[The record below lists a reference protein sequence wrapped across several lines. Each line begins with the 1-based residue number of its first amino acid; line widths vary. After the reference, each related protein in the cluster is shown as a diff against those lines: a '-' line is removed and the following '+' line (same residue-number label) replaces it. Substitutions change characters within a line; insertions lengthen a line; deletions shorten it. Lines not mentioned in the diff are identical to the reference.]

1 MTFEQLNIITP
12 ILKAIAFEGYE
23 TPSPIQEQAIPI
35 LLEGK
40 DILASAQ
47 TGTGKTAAFA
57 VPIIQA
63 LYNQDRSKITRK
75 QIQALILAPTR
86 ELAEQIKDSFR
97 SYSRNL
103 GIKTEVVYGGVSQ
116 RNQETALNK
125 GVDVLIA
132 TPGRLLDLMGQHL
145 VNLDHVKFFV
155 LDEADRMLDMGFIY
169 DVKRIV
175 MSVPKTRQTMLFSAT
190 IPNEILKLANEMLDN
205 PVRIEVTPPEA
216 MIDKIKQSLFY
227 VSKKDKNNLLIDLL
241 VKPSLQSI
249 LIFTRTKHGANKLV
263 KELLSY
269 GVKADA
275 IHGNKSQA
283 RRQAALLDF
292 KLKKLRVLVATD
304 IAARGIDIDELSH
317 VINFDLPETPE
328 TYVHRMGR
336 TGRAGLSGEVYSFC
350 SQDENNLL
358 ISIEK
363 HIKMSIPVV
372 EEQPFHVTI
381 RLTGTPSDQPIK
393 KQSRGTLK
401 NKKNPKKDSKTLK
414 KSTLEKPKKSYHA
427 LLEEQDFKKDVF
439 KRSEMKREKPLV
451 LKDDEDEKPK
461 FEKRSGDD
469 FKKSYQPRGFD
480 KGDSFKSNDRYQ
492 SENKRPYTPRT
503 NADGS
508 PRPYTPRT
516 NPDGT
521 PKPYTPRTNAD
532 GSPRPYTPRTNPDGT
547 PKPYTPR
554 PNQDGSPRPY
564 TPRTNPDG
572 TPKPYTPR
580 PNQDGS
586 PKPYTPRPNP
596 DGTPRPYTPRTN
608 PDGTPKPYT
617 PRPTS
622 GSPDQKKSYTPRSGS
637 DQNRPFS
644 PSKKPNNFSK

>member
-12 ILKAIAFEGYE
+12 ILKAVAFEGYE
-23 TPSPIQEQAIPI
+23 IPSPIQEQAIPI

-57 VPIIQA
+57 IPIIQA
-63 LYNQDRSKITRK
+63 LYNQDRQSISRK

-175 MSVPKTRQTMLFSAT
+175 MSVPKARQTMLFSAT
-190 IPNEILKLANEMLDN
+190 IPNEILKLANEMLHN

-216 MIDKIKQSLFY
+216 MIDKIKQSLYY
-227 VSKKDKNNLLIDLL
+227 VGKKDKTNLLIDLL
-241 VKPSLQSI
+241 VKPSLESI

-317 VINFDLPETPE
+317 VINYDLPETPE

-358 ISIEK
+358 KSIEK
-363 HIKMSIPVV
+363 HIKMSIPIV

-381 RLTGTPSDQPIK
+381 RLTATPSDQPMK
-393 KQSRGTLK
+393 KPSRGTLK

-414 KSTLEKPKKSYHA
+414 KTTIEKPKKSYHA
-427 LLEEQDFKKDVF
+427 LLEEQEVKKDVF
-439 KRSEMKREKPLV
+439 KRSEMPRKKPLV
-451 LKDDEDEKPK
+451 LKDDEADEKPK
-461 FEKRSGDD
+461 YEKRSGDD

-480 KGDSFKSNDRYQ
+480 KGDSYKGNDRYS

-508 PRPYTPRT
+508 PKPYTPRTNADGTPRPYTPRT
-516 NPDGT
+516 NADGTPRPYTPRTNADGT

-532 GSPRPYTPRTNPDGT
+532 GTPRPYTPRPNTDGSKPYTPRTNADGT

-554 PNQDGSPRPY
+554 
-564 TPRTNPDG
+564 TNADG
-572 TPKPYTPR
+572 TSKP
-580 PNQDGS
+580 
-586 PKPYTPRPNP
+586 
-596 DGTPRPYTPRTN
+596 
-608 PDGTPKPYT
+608 
-617 PRPTS
+617 
-622 GSPDQKKSYTPRSGS
+622 YTPRSGS
-637 DQNRPFS
+637 DQNRPYTQN
-644 PSKKPNNFSK
+644 KKPNNYSK